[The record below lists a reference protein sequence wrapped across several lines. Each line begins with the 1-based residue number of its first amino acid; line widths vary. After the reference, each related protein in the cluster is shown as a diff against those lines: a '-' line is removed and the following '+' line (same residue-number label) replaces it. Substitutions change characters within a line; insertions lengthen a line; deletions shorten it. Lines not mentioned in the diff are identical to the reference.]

1 MIGARASTE
10 GRSGLSGAAIFCLG
24 PGMVVRR
31 AGEQEQ
37 QKGKEMITSPKIV
50 ERGEQPY
57 VAVKSVVTMKE
68 IGAVAGKF
76 LGEVFGWVA
85 GHGLTPAGAPF
96 FKYNVIDMER
106 GLEIEFDVPT
116 ANLVEGDDGVLAGVL
131 PQGRYASLLHRGP
144 YGQLYDINAA
154 LLDWIKEQGF
164 TMDVNES
171 PQGDRFGCR
180 LEIYLTDPA
189 VEKDPEK
196 WETEV
201 AIGLA

>member
-1 MIGARASTE
+1 V
-10 GRSGLSGAAIFCLG
+10 GRRFFCLG
-24 PGMVVRR
+24 PGLVVRR

-68 IGAVAGKF
+68 IGVVAGKF
-76 LGEVFGWVA
+76 LGEVLGWVA

-96 FKYNVIDMER
+96 FKYDVIDMER
-106 GLEIEFDVPT
+106 ELEIEFGVPT
-116 ANLVEGDDGVLAGVL
+116 AKLVEGDDGVLARVL
-131 PQGRYASLLHRGP
+131 PGGRYVSLVHRGP
-144 YGQLYDINAA
+144 YEQLYDANAA
-154 LLDWIKEQGF
+154 LLDWIKEQGL

-201 AIGLA
+201 TIRLRQ